1 MTVDFMSVKT
11 VSSWSLKAEKEAARK
26 TQQEKTQALEQVRE
40 YLKYFT
46 FLIFPVVKFHTSM
59 NPSTDPVTRY

>member
-46 FLIFPVVKFHTSM
+46 FLICL
-59 NPSTDPVTRY
+59 

>member
-11 VSSWSLKAEKEAARK
+11 VSSSSLKAEKEAARK
-26 TQQEKTQALEQVRE
+26 TQQEKTQALEQVRD

-46 FLIFPVVKFHTSM
+46 FLICL
-59 NPSTDPVTRY
+59 